1 MKNTLETRLGVFF
14 ALALIAALLI
24 LELIG
29 GADFFKGGYRVN
41 ALFNNIQ
48 DLKEGAAV
56 KMAGVPIGR
65 VETIDLADGKV
76 KVTMK
81 INRGKTIHTDSK
93 AVIKFTGLLS
103 ENFVAIDFGTATAP
117 KLEADQTIMTA
128 EQPDLSSLMAKLEGV
143 ADGIQGM
150 TKNFSGDSF
159 QNLLGPFTD
168 FLKENNPRI
177 TAILGNVQ
185 NISGQIAEGK
195 GTIGKLI
202 SDQALYNSALAT
214 VTNLESTSTDIRGL
228 ITQARGAV
236 DQATNMIAQI
246 NAGQGTLGKLMHD
259 EQLYSETTT
268 AMTNLKEILQKVNR
282 GEGSVGKLVNDDSLI
297 RNAKLTLQKLD
308 EATEGLE
315 DQGPLSVLGMAIGK
329 LF

>member
-14 ALALIAALLI
+14 ALALLAALLI

-29 GADFFKGGYRVN
+29 GADFFKGGYRVH

-65 VETIDLADGKV
+65 VETIDLTEGKV

-103 ENFVAIDFGTATAP
+103 ENFVSIDFGTATSP
-117 KLEADQTIMTA
+117 KLEADQTITTA

-143 ADGIQGM
+143 AEGIQGM

-168 FLKENNPRI
+168 FLKENNPRF
-177 TAILGNVQ
+177 TAILGNLQ
-185 NISGQIAEGK
+185 NISSQIADGK
-195 GTIGKLI
+195 GAVGKMI
-202 SDQALYNSALAT
+202 NDPALYNSALTT
-214 VTNLESTSTDIRGL
+214 VSNLESTSADLRGL

-236 DQATNMIAQI
+236 DQATNMISQI
-246 NAGQGTLGKLMHD
+246 NAGQGTLGKLMYD
-259 EQLYSETTT
+259 EKLYTETAT
-268 AMTNLKEILQKVNR
+268 AMVNLKEILQKVNR
-282 GEGSVGKLVNDDSLI
+282 GEGSAGKLVNDDSLI
-297 RNAKLTLQKLD
+297 KNAKLTLQKLD
-308 EATEGLE
+308 VATEGLE
-315 DQGPLSVLGMAIGK
+315 DQGPLSVLGMAIGR

>member
-29 GADFFKGGYRVN
+29 GADFFKGGYRVHG
-41 ALFNNIQ
+41 LFNNIQ

-81 INRGKTIHTDSK
+81 INRGKVIHTDSK

-103 ENFVAIDFGTATAP
+103 ENFVSIDFGTATAP
-117 KLEADQTIMTA
+117 KLEADQTITTG
-128 EQPDLSSLMAKLEGV
+128 EQPDLSSLMAKLESV
-143 ADGIQGM
+143 AEGIQGV

-177 TAILGNVQ
+177 TAILGNMQ

-195 GTIGKLI
+195 GTVGKLI

-214 VTNLESTSTDIRGL
+214 MTNLESTAGDIRGL

-236 DQATNMIAQI
+236 EQATNMIAQV
-246 NAGQGTLGKLMHD
+246 NAGQGTLGKLIQD
-259 EQLYSETTT
+259 DKLYTETTT
-268 AMTNLKEILQKVNR
+268 MMTNLKEVMQKVNR

-315 DQGPLSVLGMAIGK
+315 DQGPLSVLGMAIGR